1 MLYFAHCQFADITK
15 NIRVSMKN
23 LAYLLL
29 LLATFSLTAQS
40 AEQSDYYANSKES
53 HELIIL
59 NKGLPSLQQR
69 LDMIDR
75 AEKSIELEYFIYHDD
90 MSGRILTQALVEK
103 ARQGVRVRVLM
114 DHFLIIGEIDP
125 FYAHELQKNGVEVRF
140 YNDAPLIQFISFQF
154 RNHRKS
160 FIIDGK
166 EAITGGRNIGDEYFD
181 LSESFN
187 FIDRDVVV
195 KGPIVKTIQA
205 SFNKL
210 WNAEGT
216 KFLKRPKK
224 PARNDLR
231 YRRGNRTN
239 RMRNTWN
246 FKGDLK
252 RWKDKVKAAKNFIN
266 PTDEDLGLKR
276 RIKTLTL
283 TDLEDEPRA
292 TCDDIT
298 FVSDV
303 PGIGMWAIDKKYKM
317 VREEV
322 FNRINATKEHLV
334 IDSPYFIM
342 NDEITGILKDLLDRN
357 VEIDLLTN
365 SLHSTD
371 AIYVSSVFND
381 RVGGWIKKGLRP
393 TVYSGNIMPGHKVLS
408 DGIHNSRW
416 GTHSK
421 SFVFDGKTAMIGTFN
436 MDPRSYKFSVE
447 MGLFCNNNK
456 EVADLLGQNI
466 KERME
471 NGILLETVEDVK
483 KYEFMQVGPLKRIGY
498 YLLKV
503 PSSLFDFML

>member
-1 MLYFAHCQFADITK
+1 
-15 NIRVSMKN
+15 MKK
-23 LAYLLL
+23 LALLL
-29 LLATFSLTAQS
+29 LLVALLSFTAQS
-40 AEQSDYYANSKES
+40 AEESDFYS
-53 HELIIL
+53 HSTENHDLIIL
-59 NKGLPSLQQR
+59 NKGLPSLQAR

-90 MSGRILTQALVEK
+90 MSGRLLTQALVEK

-125 FYAHELQKNGVEVRF
+125 FYAHELRKNGVEVRF
-140 YNDAPLIQFISFQF
+140 YNDAPLIKFISFQF

-205 SFNKL
+205 SFDAL
-210 WNAEGT
+210 WNAEAT
-216 KFLKRPKK
+216 TFLKRPAK
-224 PARNDLR
+224 PKRNNLR

-239 RMRNTWN
+239 SMRNTWN
-246 FKGDLK
+246 FEGDLK
-252 RWKDKVKAAKNFIN
+252 RWKDKVKAAKDFIKVN
-266 PTDEDLGLKR
+266 DDDLELKR
-276 RIKTLTL
+276 KIKTLTL

-292 TCDDIT
+292 KCDDVT

-303 PGIGMWAIDKKYKM
+303 PGVGMWAINSKYKM

-322 FNRINATKEHLV
+322 FKRINETREHLF

-342 NDEITGILKDLLDRN
+342 NDEITGILNDLLERN
-357 VEIDLLTN
+357 VEVDLLTN

-371 AIYVSSVFND
+371 AIYVSSVFNE
-381 RVGGWIKKGLRP
+381 RVGNWIKKGLRP
-393 TVYSGNIMPGHKVLS
+393 TVYSGNIMPGHKTLS
-408 DGIHNSRW
+408 EGIHQARW

-456 EVADLLGQNI
+456 EVADLIGQNI

-503 PSSLFDFML
+503 PASLFDFML